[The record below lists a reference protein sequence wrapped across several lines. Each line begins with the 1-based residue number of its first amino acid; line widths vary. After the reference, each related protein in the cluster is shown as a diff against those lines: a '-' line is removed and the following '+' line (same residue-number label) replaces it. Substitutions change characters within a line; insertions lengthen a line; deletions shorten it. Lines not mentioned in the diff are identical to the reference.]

1 MRKVFFGL
9 WLVTLSANLTVKAQ
23 AQDNTW
29 DLKRCVEYAREH
41 NVQVRQQHIQAN
53 LAHLDYT
60 QAKYSQLPNLN
71 GSFQG
76 GWNFGRSVDQVNYT
90 YSTQTFFQTNASLSS
105 SVTLFNWFSKI
116 NTTRANKL
124 TAEAERLT
132 EEKIKND
139 VSLNVAN
146 LYLQVL
152 FNIQQAGINET
163 RLNQSRAQFENTRR
177 QVDAG
182 ALPEL
187 NAVELEA
194 QLGVDSANWIQAK
207 TNIELSILQL
217 KNALNLPAD
226 TLFVVDTPPV
236 ESIPVDNILEESP
249 AVIYNLALEALP
261 QFRANDLRLQA
272 AERQYKATHGQLFP
286 TISAFAQLNTLSNN
300 RTMEG
305 HGNFVEYNPV
315 IGTVGTIPGAMEVN
329 SIIKQRLYDSYRN
342 TNYFKQYSNNFGQNL
357 GFSLNVPIFNGLQ
370 ARNNVRR
377 QKLNIQNQEIIMEQ
391 DKLNMKRDIYDAYQ
405 QALGAFEKY
414 NASKKSVESAQKAF
428 DFATRRYN
436 IGVLQTIQWLN
447 NQNTL
452 AEAKI
457 NALIAQFDY
466 VFKMKVL
473 EFYKGQGIKL

>member
-1 MRKVFFGL
+1 MRKFFWGL
-9 WLVTLSANLTVKAQ
+9 WLVALSANLSVKAQ
-23 AQDNTW
+23 DNKW

-60 QAKYSQLPNLN
+60 QAKYSQLPTLN
-71 GSFQG
+71 GGLQG

-105 SVTLFNWFSKI
+105 NVTLFNWFSRI
-116 NTTRANKL
+116 NTTRANRL
-124 TAEAERLT
+124 ASEAERLQ
-132 EEKIKND
+132 EEKIRND

-152 FNIQQAGINET
+152 FSIQQAGINET
-163 RLNQSRAQFENTRR
+163 RLKQSRAQFDNTRK

-194 QLGVDSANWIQAK
+194 QLGVDSANWIQSK

-226 TLFVVDTPPV
+226 TTFVVDAPPV

-249 AVIYNLALEALP
+249 AVIYDMALNSLP
-261 QFRANDLRLQA
+261 QFRVNDLRLQS
-272 AERQYKATHGQLFP
+272 AESRYKAAYGQLFP

-300 RTMEG
+300 RSMEG
-305 HGNFVEYNPV
+305 YGNFVEFNPV
-315 IGTVGTIPGAMEVN
+315 IGTVGTPGGMFEVN
-329 SIIKQRLYDSYRN
+329 SIIKQRMYDGYRN
-342 TNYFKQYSNNFGQNL
+342 TNFLKQYSNNFGQNL
-357 GFSLNVPIFNGLQ
+357 GFSLNIPIFNGLQ

-377 QKLNIQNQEIIMEQ
+377 QKLNIQNQQLIMEQ

-414 NASKKSVESAQKAF
+414 SASVKSVESAQKAF
-428 DFATRRYN
+428 DFATRRYE

>member
-1 MRKVFFGL
+1 MRKVFWGF
-9 WLVTLSANLTVKAQ
+9 WLMTLSANLSVKAQ
-23 AQDNTW
+23 DTW
-29 DLKRCVEYAREH
+29 DLQRCVEYAREH

-71 GSFQG
+71 GSLQG

-105 SVTLFNWFSKI
+105 NVTLFNWFSKI

-124 TAEAERLT
+124 TSEAEKLQ

-152 FNIQQAGINET
+152 FNIQQTDINET
-163 RLNQSRAQFENTRR
+163 RLKQSRAQYQNTRK

-194 QLGVDSANWIQAK
+194 QVGVDSANWIQAK

-226 TLFVVDTPPV
+226 TTFVVATPPV
-236 ESIPVDNILEESP
+236 ESIPIDNIVEESP
-249 AVIYNLALEALP
+249 AAIYDMALNSLP

-272 AERQYKATHGQLFP
+272 AERRYKSAYGQLFP

-300 RTMEG
+300 RSTEG
-305 HGNFVEYNPV
+305 VGNFVEFHPV
-315 IGTVGTIPGAMEVN
+315 IGTVGTLPGALQVN
-329 SIIKQRLYDSYRN
+329 SILQQRMYDSYRN
-342 TNYFKQYSNNFGQNL
+342 TNFIKQYSNNFGQNL
-357 GFSLNVPIFNGLQ
+357 GFSINVPIFNGLQ

-377 QKLNIQNQEIIMEQ
+377 QKLHIQSQQIALDQ

-414 NASKKSVESAQKAF
+414 NASVKSVESAQKAF
-428 DFATRRYN
+428 DFATRRYD